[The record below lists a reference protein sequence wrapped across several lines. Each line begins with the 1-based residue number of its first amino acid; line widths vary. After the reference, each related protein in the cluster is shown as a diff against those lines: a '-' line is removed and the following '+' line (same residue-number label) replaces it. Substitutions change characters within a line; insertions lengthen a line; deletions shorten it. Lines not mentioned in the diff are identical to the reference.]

1 MNKVR
6 LQTYLYSMI
15 ITPTKKINMTIYFK
29 FLIIGLHFFKIFLT
43 HAKFCTNQI
52 LFIYYS
58 MYKLNFLY
66 IINSIKKFKI

>member
-43 HAKFCTNQI
+43 HVKFYTNQT

-58 MYKLNFLY
+58 
-66 IINSIKKFKI
+66 IHKFFFFYVHN